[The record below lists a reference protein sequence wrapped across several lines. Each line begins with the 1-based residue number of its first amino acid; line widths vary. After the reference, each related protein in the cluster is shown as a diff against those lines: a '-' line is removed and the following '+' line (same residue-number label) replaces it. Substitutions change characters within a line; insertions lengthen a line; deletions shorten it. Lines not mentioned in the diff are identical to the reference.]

1 MQQSVDR
8 RLDMALEVVDNPDR
22 SRYELRDDGHLVGF
36 TEYHERDGVL
46 VFPHTVITEPKR
58 GAGYGST
65 LVGGALDAVRA
76 RGRRIVAEC
85 PFVAEFIAD
94 HPEYADLL
102 AEGL

>member
-1 MQQSVDR
+1 
-8 RLDMALEVVDNPDR
+8 MALEVVDNPDR

-46 VFPHTVITEPKR
+46 VFPHTVITTPKR
-58 GAGYGST
+58 GAGYGSA
-65 LVGGALDAVRA
+65 LVQAALDDVRL

-94 HPEYADLL
+94 HPDYADLL
-102 AEGL
+102 ADGG